1 MGKTKHTNRLF
12 NETSPYLL
20 QHAHNPV
27 DWYPWGEEALQKA
40 KTEDK
45 VILVSI
51 GYSACHWCHVMEKES
66 FEDVETAILM
76 NENFINIK
84 IDREERPDLDHVY
97 MEAVQ
102 LINGNGGWP
111 LNVFL
116 TPDEKPFFGGTYY
129 PPVRMYNQP
138 AWKDILRAVKDA
150 YTKNRDEIEQQAEN
164 LMNHIGGNSIS
175 NLISKTS
182 EDDFFKTERLNE
194 IGGNILKNADTVWG
208 GFGKAP
214 KFPQTFC
221 IRYLMSRFYYTNEQP
236 LLDQALLSLTK
247 MLQGGIFDQLEG
259 GFSRY
264 STDDKWLVPHFE
276 KMLYDNALLIEAL
289 SEAFQITG
297 NPVFSDTI
305 TQTLHFIGQSFTNED
320 GGFYSA
326 FDADSEGEE
335 GKYYTWSKEEV
346 DHILQE
352 DAELFSKI
360 FDLSASGNWEGRN
373 ILWLPVSLEEWS
385 QTLSLPLPVLKE
397 KISVMKQKLIA
408 AKQGRVKPG
417 LDDKIL
423 PGWNALMV
431 KACCKAYAATGNS
444 QALTMA
450 TANLSF
456 LEKNLWIADQLYHSY
471 TKGRKKQTAFLD
483 DYASLIAAYIAIQE
497 VSGENK
503 WLEKAKRLTEKV
515 IHDFSDAESSY
526 FYFTPSHQNDIVV
539 RKTELYDGAT
549 PSGNSMM
556 AGNLLK
562 LSVLLER
569 TDWKERA
576 IFMVKNLSDAIRQYP
591 TSFGEWALVWQ
602 EIVKGTNEI
611 AIVGKGANDLLPK
624 LLRFY
629 IPNKVL
635 QIATAEGS
643 DYPLLKG
650 KKMDD
655 GKDLIYVC
663 YDYACQKP
671 VASVEEIKYLLKK

>member
-1 MGKTKHTNRLF
+1 MEKTQHTNRLF

-40 KTEDK
+40 KTENK

-66 FEDVETAILM
+66 FEDVETATFM

-194 IGGNILKNADTVWG
+194 IAGNILKNADTVWG

-221 IRYLMSRFYYTNEQP
+221 IRYLMSHFYYTNEQP

-264 STDDKWLVPHFE
+264 STDVKWLVPHFE

-289 SEAFQITG
+289 SEAYQITG

-397 KISVMKQKLIA
+397 KISAMKQKLIA

-444 QALTMA
+444 QALMMA

-483 DYASLIAAYIAIQE
+483 DYASLIAAYIAVQE

-503 WLEKAKRLTEKV
+503 WLEKAKSLTEKV
-515 IHDFSDAESSY
+515 IHDFSDAESTY

-569 TDWKERA
+569 ADWKERA

-655 GKDLIYVC
+655 GNDLIYVC

>member
-1 MGKTKHTNRLF
+1 MKKTKHTNRLF

-45 VILVSI
+45 VILISI

-66 FEDVETAILM
+66 FEDVETATFM

-194 IGGNILKNADTVWG
+194 IAGNILKNADTVWG

-221 IRYLMSRFYYTNEQP
+221 IRYLMSQFYYTNEQP
-236 LLDQALLSLTK
+236 LLNQALLSLTK

-276 KMLYDNALLIEAL
+276 KMLYDNALLLEAL

-305 TQTLHFIGQSFTNED
+305 TQTLHFIGQAFTNED

-326 FDADSEGEE
+326 IDADSEGEE
-335 GKYYTWSKEEV
+335 GKYYTWTKEEV
-346 DHILQE
+346 DHILQQ

-397 KISVMKQKLIA
+397 KISAMKQKLIA

-423 PGWNALMV
+423 LGWNALMV

-450 TANLSF
+450 TTNLSF

-483 DYASLIAAYIAIQE
+483 DYASLIAAYIAVQE

-503 WLEKAKRLTEKV
+503 WLEKAKMVTEKV
-515 IHDFSDAESSY
+515 IHDFSDAESTY

-556 AGNLLK
+556 AGHLLK

-569 TDWKERA
+569 ADWKERA